1 VIVGEVRGPEVRA
14 MFKAVQAGAG
24 SLSTVHARSAKLA
37 AERLVTLEGQQAGS
51 NPEYGYRQVAQLV
64 DLVIHI
70 ERRDDLVGRD
80 GRGQRRRFVS
90 EILAV
95 GHGEYGRPS
104 YTPVFTADAEDQTLR
119 PDIFPHG
126 D

>member
-1 VIVGEVRGPEVRA
+1 
-14 MFKAVQAGAG
+14 
-24 SLSTVHARSAKLA
+24 
-37 AERLVTLEGQQAGS
+37 LVTLEGQQAGS

-126 D
+126 DGLDLTDLARYGYNPAEHRHGAAL